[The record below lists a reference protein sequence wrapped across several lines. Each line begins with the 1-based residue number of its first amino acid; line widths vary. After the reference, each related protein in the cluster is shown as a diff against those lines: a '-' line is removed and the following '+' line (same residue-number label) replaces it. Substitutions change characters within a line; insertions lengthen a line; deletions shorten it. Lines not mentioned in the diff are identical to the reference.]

1 LLGNEQ
7 AGIGVVELAL
17 QALGQEGGLHG
28 IAQVNQQGGDRPVI
42 AYLCESNVHCSSQR
56 YLPPGYCS

>member
-7 AGIGVVELAL
+7 TGIEVVELAL

-28 IAQVNQQGGDRPVI
+28 IAQVGQQGCDRIIV
-42 AYLCESNVHCSSQR
+42 C
-56 YLPPGYCS
+56 